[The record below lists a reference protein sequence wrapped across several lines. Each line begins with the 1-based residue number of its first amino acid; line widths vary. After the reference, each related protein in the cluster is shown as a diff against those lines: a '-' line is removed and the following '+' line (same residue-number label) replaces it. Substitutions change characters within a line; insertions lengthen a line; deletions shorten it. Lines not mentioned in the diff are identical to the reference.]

1 MNTAAK
7 QKLSTRDLTRIAVF
21 AALMAVCSWITI
33 PATVPFTLQ
42 TLGVFLAVGLLG
54 GRRGTLAIVVYVL
67 LGAIGMPVFA
77 GFSSGLGGTSSGYI
91 VGFVFSAL
99 LMWAMEK
106 ALGRSVPVLAVSMGC
121 CYADDGSGLVRDP
134 LYHSRPAQDRLRTA
148 AHRAPAQICGI
159 KKKCCPCALTT
170 GFAWPILWARATAA
184 VLKSTWRRCCR
195 RCSPKPLCALQP
207 G

>member
-7 QKLSTRDLTRIAVF
+7 QKLSTRDLTRSAVF

-106 ALGRSVPVLAVSMGC
+106 ALGRSVPVLAVSMVLGLIV
-121 CYADDGSGLVRDP
+121 CYAFGTAWFYFAFTSTKGAVTLMTVLGWCVIPFIIPDLLKIACALLLTV
-134 LYHSRPAQDRLRTA
+134 RLRKYV
-148 AHRAPAQICGI
+148 G
-159 KKKCCPCALTT
+159 
-170 GFAWPILWARATAA
+170 
-184 VLKSTWRRCCR
+184 
-195 RCSPKPLCALQP
+195 
-207 G
+207 

>member
-77 GFSSGLGGTSSGYI
+77 GFSSGYI

-106 ALGRSVPVLAVSMGC
+106 ALGRSVPVLAVSMVLGLII
-121 CYADDGSGLVRDP
+121 CYAFGTAWFYFAFTSTKGAVTLMTVLGWCVIPFIIPDLLKIACALLLTV
-134 LYHSRPAQDRLRTA
+134 RLRKYV
-148 AHRAPAQICGI
+148 G
-159 KKKCCPCALTT
+159 
-170 GFAWPILWARATAA
+170 
-184 VLKSTWRRCCR
+184 
-195 RCSPKPLCALQP
+195 
-207 G
+207 

>member
-106 ALGRSVPVLAVSMGC
+106 ALGRSVPVLAVSMVLGLIV
-121 CYADDGSGLVRDP
+121 CYAFGTAWFYFAFTGTKGAVTLMTVLGWCVIPFIIPDLLKIACALLLTV
-134 LYHSRPAQDRLRTA
+134 RLRKYV
-148 AHRAPAQICGI
+148 G
-159 KKKCCPCALTT
+159 
-170 GFAWPILWARATAA
+170 
-184 VLKSTWRRCCR
+184 
-195 RCSPKPLCALQP
+195 
-207 G
+207 